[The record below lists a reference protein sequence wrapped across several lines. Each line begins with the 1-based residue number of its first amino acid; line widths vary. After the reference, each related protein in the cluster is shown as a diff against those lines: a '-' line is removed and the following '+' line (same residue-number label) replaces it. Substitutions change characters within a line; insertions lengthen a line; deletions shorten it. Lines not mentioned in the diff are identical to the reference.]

1 MRAVFLARA
10 KIQHTQ
16 YEYKIPNTG
25 IKYNINIR
33 ALPDIHTQCRRAN
46 VYISGKASLRVPV
59 LYTHVHI
66 HINNILLVCKYAY
79 NASITIHNLT

>member
-25 IKYNINIR
+25 LKYIIIH

-66 HINNILLVCKYAY
+66 HINNILPVCKYAY
-79 NASITIHNLT
+79 NASTTIHKYN